1 MNRGSK
7 HQSEPPRHRHP
18 HRTQTSTRV
27 ATPPGSVEVREEVRQ
42 THALMR
48 GLLSS
53 ALVVT
58 LLACSSGG
66 GSRASEQLAAL
77 KKKQEAEA
85 RAKKVDKL
93 EPLPVEVVKLDAP
106 YDDSQAV
113 VMLPDGPCPEGF
125 WALFPG
131 EAPGATPEEKK
142 ANAAR
147 RKQVAEEAKAKKYL
161 VKLRAP
167 AQVVLSPYDAPN
179 GKFTIDVNGT
189 IDCTDGLGRIALAW
203 TEVKAGDPGN
213 SAAKADA
220 DFAQNAWMAQPAH
233 FDLFIKSL
241 TEAKE
246 FNDKNRFGLS
256 ARVALTLGKAEIDKK
271 LKKVAKVSEKAAGE
285 TLSFGGGSEDWGAG
299 RLIHGEL
306 LGIRV
311 ATDRE
316 KKTVVEKSK

>member
-1 MNRGSK
+1 M
-7 HQSEPPRHRHP
+7 RH
-18 HRTQTSTRV
+18 TR
-27 ATPPGSVEVREEVRQ
+27 
-42 THALMR
+42 ALMR
-48 GLLSS
+48 GLLSLT
-53 ALVVT
+53 LVVT
-58 LLACSSGG
+58 LLACSKGG
-66 GSRASEQLAAL
+66 DSASRATEQLAAL
-77 KKKQEAEA
+77 KKKQEADA
-85 RAKKVDKL
+85 KAKKDKENKL
-93 EPLPVEVVKLDAP
+93 EPLPTEVVRLDPP
-106 YDDSQAV
+106 YDDTQAV
-113 VMLPDGPCPEGF
+113 VMLPDGPCPEGL

-131 EAPGATPEEKK
+131 DAPGATPEEKK
-142 ANAAR
+142 ANAAN
-147 RKQVAEEAKAKKYL
+147 RKQVAEAAKARKYL

-203 TEVKAGDPGN
+203 TEW
-213 SAAKADA
+213 
-220 DFAQNAWMAQPAH
+220 QAQPSH
-233 FDLFIKSL
+233 FDLSIKSL

-256 ARVALTLGKAEIDKK
+256 ARVAFTLGKVEVDKK
-271 LKKVAKVSEKAAGE
+271 VKKVAKVSEKAAGE
-285 TLSFGGGSEDWGAG
+285 TLSFGGGNEDWGAG